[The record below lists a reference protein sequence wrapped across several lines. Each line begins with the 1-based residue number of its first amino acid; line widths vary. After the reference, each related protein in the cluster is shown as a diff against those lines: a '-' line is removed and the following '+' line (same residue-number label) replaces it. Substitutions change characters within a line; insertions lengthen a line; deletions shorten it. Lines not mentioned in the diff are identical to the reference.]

1 MTPKDQY
8 DLLVDSLLLVAASA
22 DEQVSALPDFVCV
35 TDEVATT
42 FGDAFLLVPQLE
54 RAGLVS
60 PDAGSALRVLD
71 EFFERMPDDGSLADA
86 ESLKAHPFWAEARR
100 LAEEALRKLGEEK
113 RPPRLSGIQWER
125 G

>member
-8 DLLVDSLLLVAASA
+8 TLLVDSVLLVAASA
-22 DEQVSALPDFVCV
+22 EEQVSALPDFVCV

-54 RAGLVS
+54 GAGLVGINAAHA
-60 PDAGSALRVLD
+60 PMTLD
-71 EFFERMPDDGSLADA
+71 EFFEQMPDDPDLAEP
-86 ESLKAHPFWAEARR
+86 ESLQNHAFWAEARR
-100 LAEEALRKLGEEK
+100 LAGLALNELGEKK
-113 RPPRLSGIQWER
+113 RPPELSGTEWVI